1 MLNESLIQTN
11 QDAALH
17 LRDAVESLC
26 EKADQLA
33 EPDRTLVRMYL
44 ENANSFRQMAKLL
57 GVSEVTVSR
66 RVKKIIARLNEPQTE
81 SLFNTKIRLKPKQ
94 RKIATAYFINGQGV
108 ETISRKYRLSC
119 YKIRKVINSL
129 RKNKPAAKHK
139 IKIRSY

>member
-11 QDAALH
+11 QDQALN
-17 LRDAVESLC
+17 LRNAVESLC
-26 EKADQLA
+26 EKADRLA

-44 ENANSFRQMAKLL
+44 ENRNSFRQMAKLL

-81 SLFNTKIRLKPKQ
+81 LLLDADIKLKPKQ

-108 ETISRKYRLSC
+108 ETISRKYRQSC

-129 RKNKPAAKHK
+129 QRTKPAAKHK
-139 IKIRSY
+139 IKIRNY